1 MTRLYPEDITPTKT
15 MIVLDDTVRHTQD
28 TFVNIPDDVSFESV
42 LSSCVCRLL
51 VADPD
56 SCRFKVVAVSLGPV
70 SLSTRKF
77 RS

>member
-42 LSSCVCRLL
+42 LSS
-51 VADPD
+51 
-56 SCRFKVVAVSLGPV
+56 
-70 SLSTRKF
+70 LSSAGG
-77 RS
+77 RSWQLQVQGGGCKSGACFSKHS